1 MTGPEHYRAAEQA
14 ISAPTASAQTSK
26 AQVRALLA
34 LVGVVAETRDAIR
47 ELVEELRIPVD
58 AVVADV
64 DDPIGLVPTDPDLP
78 GGPPA
83 SPPRFLAHRI
93 VSVPEEVE

>member
-14 ISAPTASAQTSK
+14 IRADCLSPDAE

-47 ELVEELRIPVD
+47 QLVEELKIPVD
-58 AVVADV
+58 AVVAGV
-64 DDPIGLVPTDPDLP
+64 DDPIGVVPTDPTRP
-78 GGPPA
+78 G
-83 SPPRFLAHRI
+83 
-93 VSVPEEVE
+93 VE